1 MVGKEWL
8 YVSARP
14 YQCDGVGNKGP
25 FPSMNFPDFAG
36 NSRKYKSAVELRV
49 VYFGIWLILGEI
61 LPGIYREQREANGLD
76 PSVFGVDLL
85 KRFNGELSV
94 LKEQYQK
101 KSTKNFEIENG
112 KLRR

>member
-1 MVGKEWL
+1 MVGKKWL

-14 YQCDGVGNKGP
+14 YQCDGVGNKGL

-49 VYFGIWLILGEI
+49 VYFGISLILGEI
-61 LPGIYREQREANGLD
+61 LPGIYREQREANGFD

>member
-1 MVGKEWL
+1 M
-8 YVSARP
+8 
-14 YQCDGVGNKGP
+14 
-25 FPSMNFPDFAG
+25 
-36 NSRKYKSAVELRV
+36 
-49 VYFGIWLILGEI
+49 VYFGISLILGEI
-61 LPGIYREQREANGLD
+61 LPRIYREQFEANGFD

>member
-1 MVGKEWL
+1 MI
-8 YVSARP
+8 
-14 YQCDGVGNKGP
+14 Q
-25 FPSMNFPDFAG
+25 
-36 NSRKYKSAVELRV
+36 NSIALRV
-49 VYFGIWLILGEI
+49 VYFGISLILSEI
-61 LPGIYREQREANGLD
+61 LPGIYREQCEANGFD